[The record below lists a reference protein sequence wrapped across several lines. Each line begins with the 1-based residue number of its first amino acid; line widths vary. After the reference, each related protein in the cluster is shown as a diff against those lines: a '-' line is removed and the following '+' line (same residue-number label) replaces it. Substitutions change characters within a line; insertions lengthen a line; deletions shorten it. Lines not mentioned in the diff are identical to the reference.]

1 VTTDSMATTTGT
13 DKGKQP
19 VRPDVDEN
27 KKTIIIYSPDLNF
40 CFSLSMVFQDRYNV
54 ITTTNLGMLEKF
66 VAIYSADLVIVDA
79 VPTEKLIQRIDG
91 LKASN
96 CDLPV
101 IILYVYSA
109 KEVAM
114 DRVIRSHVDSVFY
127 KPFEISAV
135 AKRIE
140 ELLSV

>member
-1 VTTDSMATTTGT
+1 MAYTTDT

-19 VRPDVDEN
+19 MRPDVDEK

-54 ITTTNLGMLEKF
+54 ITTTNLGLLEKF

-91 LKASN
+91 LKTSN

-114 DRVIRSHVDSVFY
+114 DKVIRSHVDSVFY

-135 AKRIE
+135 AKRIDD
-140 ELLSV
+140 LLSV

>member
-1 VTTDSMATTTGT
+1 MAYTTDT

-19 VRPDVDEN
+19 GRSDVDGN

-40 CFSLSMVFQDRYNV
+40 CFSLSMVFQDRYTV

-66 VAIYSADLVIVDA
+66 IATYAADLVIVDA
-79 VPTEKLIQRIDG
+79 VPTEKLIQRIDD
-91 LKASN
+91 LKASKAA
-96 CDLPV
+96 LPV

-109 KEVAM
+109 KEVAV

-135 AKRIE
+135 SKRID

>member
-1 VTTDSMATTTGT
+1 MTDGMTTTAESGR
-13 DKGKQP
+13 GKQP
-19 VRPDVDEN
+19 LRADVDGN

-66 VAIYSADLVIVDA
+66 VAIYSADLVMVDA
-79 VPTEKLIQRIDG
+79 VPTENLIQRIDG
-91 LKASN
+91 LKTSSRS
-96 CDLPV
+96 LPV

-109 KEVAM
+109 KEGAM
-114 DRVIRSHVDSVFY
+114 DRIIRSHVDSVFY

-135 AKRIE
+135 AKRIN